1 MTDLKLQM
9 TSNTWLAT
17 DDGLPREI
25 YILMSNYLKTSY
37 YIDKLHQPM
46 IILTTQSLSSWILE
60 QSFRKHASV
69 RFSSLLTHWQD
80 DPWQS
85 RLQLQDI
92 QLRTISGAGE
102 PLIHCTVKSPL
113 STDQPCPSAWF
124 VTRGNFSKQLPY
136 CCLVVMVV
144 GSFVTKTAGGSHC
157 RVGALQKLQLLS
169 WLWITH
175 NVDHFHHR
183 L

>member
-1 MTDLKLQM
+1 
-9 TSNTWLAT
+9 
-17 DDGLPREI
+17 
-25 YILMSNYLKTSY
+25 MSNYLKTSY
-37 YIDKLHQPM
+37 NIDKLHQPM

-69 RFSSLLTHWQD
+69 RFSLLLTHWQD

-92 QLRTISGAGE
+92 QLRSISGAGE

-113 STDQPCPSAWF
+113 STDQPCPSAGF
-124 VTRGNFSKQLPY
+124 VTRGNFPNSVSIL
-136 CCLVVMVV
+136 LL
-144 GSFVTKTAGGSHC
+144 GSYGSWLFCHEDSWRQSLHGGSSLEATAPFL
-157 RVGALQKLQLLS
+157 ALN
-169 WLWITH
+169 
-175 NVDHFHHR
+175 NVDHLHHR